1 MPSAL
6 PHMDC
11 RAGLTKFAA
20 SFLQSSRALWLAG
33 AWEMAWPDFIAV
45 ARSQLGHSEI
55 PTYHLNFDSFTTGGD
70 PLATASLALGAD
82 VQSFCDEIK
91 GIKLCYIILITS
103 ATTLDKDHYNELR
116 IIGDYLRK
124 TCENSI
130 IVTVSPQPPEFY
142 CPSLVSLYNLEEA
155 ECNRY
160 IATHPLGNYV
170 SPEEIESATVY
181 NYTGGAPAAI
191 DSYLKLRQH
200 DDYLEIQ
207 RTGLRNSPPSQYY
220 PKHLVETVN
229 SLGTENPDALDLLL
243 VLSVFP
249 MGESAHAVRYIQP
262 KRRLHGKC
270 AIALEELGLVYQVSL
285 RSETI
290 GMFEPHKIIIVHRL
304 VREYIYEI
312 HLQKNGIISRFEHIQ
327 AAICLYFGAEWRKE
341 NYKLKGNL
349 ISGKIRHNTITAGN
363 SRALLLTLVSFAHD
377 EALSDSSLIS
387 DALKLVN
394 FYSAQLAS
402 ATNFKSVVDLTRDI
416 WDIVILYAHTPP
428 AQEILHTYIMALRM
442 RNSFQLA
449 LNVSTLI
456 VKPHSKNFSFRLKTE
471 IAYCQLAVG
480 VPSIAKQLA
489 DEVQRECKTSTQM
502 HAKYISLRLS
512 NYKNKPKRLENLAKE
527 SRARGAV
534 LLSNFIKSHLLRS
547 IGDPKQRR
555 TMFKTA
561 AEEAQLDGDG
571 LNYARNTMEY
581 CELSL
586 SAGLALSKS
595 DISHMEEAYRLNYG
609 QRLTSEFKKASN
621 ILWEDSKNKRDLDRL
636 LELFAR
642 GSQVFQI
649 LKLDNEEERY
659 LTDLF
664 IVLQDKTSHKFDAR
678 LRYALVRALELELL
692 SFDKIS
698 NSLQG
703 VIGDDL
709 TIPSLKVD
717 ETM

>member
-1 MPSAL
+1 
-6 PHMDC
+6 MDC
-11 RAGLTKFAA
+11 RGGLTKFAA
-20 SFLQSSRALWLAG
+20 NFLQSSRALWLAS
-33 AWEMAWPDFIAV
+33 AWEMGWPDFVAV
-45 ARSQLGHSEI
+45 SRSELGHNEI
-55 PTYHLNFDSFTTGGD
+55 PVYHVSFDNCTGSED

-82 VQSFCDEIK
+82 IQSFCDEIK
-91 GIKLCYIILITS
+91 KTQLCYIVLTTS
-103 ATTLDKDHYNELR
+103 TPAVDKDHYNGLKT
-116 IIGDYLRK
+116 IGDFLRK
-124 TCENSI
+124 TCENL
-130 IVTVSPQPPEFY
+130 IVITVSPQAPEFY
-142 CPSLVSLYNLEEA
+142 CPSLVSLHHLEEA
-155 ECNRY
+155 ECNKY
-160 IATHPLGNYV
+160 IARHSLGVYVPL
-170 SPEEIESATVY
+170 EEIESATVY

-200 DDYLEIQ
+200 DDHLEIQ
-207 RTGLRNSPPSQYY
+207 KTGLRNSPLNQYY
-220 PKHLVETVN
+220 PKSLVEAVR
-229 SLGTENPDALDLLL
+229 SLEIDNPDALDLLL

-270 AIALEELGLVYQVSL
+270 AIALEELGLVYQISL

-312 HLQKNGIISRFEHIQ
+312 HLQKEGIISRFEHIQ
-327 AAICLYFGAEWRKE
+327 AAICLYFGADWRKE
-341 NYKLKGNL
+341 DYKLKGNF
-349 ISGKIRHNTITAGN
+349 IAGKIRHNAVTAGN
-363 SRALLLTLVSFAHD
+363 SRALLLTLTSFAHE
-377 EALSDSSLIS
+377 EAVSDPSLIS

-402 ATNFKSVVDLTRDI
+402 ATNYKCVVDLTRDI
-416 WDIVILYAHTPP
+416 WDILILYIHTPA
-428 AQEILHTYIMALRM
+428 AQEILYTYLMALRM
-442 RNSFQLA
+442 RDFFHLA
-449 LNVSTLI
+449 LEVSSLI
-456 VKPHSKNFSFRLKTE
+456 IKPHSNNFSFRLKTE

-480 VPSIAKQLA
+480 DSSLAKKLA
-489 DEVQRECKTSTQM
+489 DEVKQECKTSTIM

-512 NYKNKPKRLENLAKE
+512 NYKNKPKRLEKLAKE

-555 TMFKTA
+555 AMFKAA

-571 LNYARNTMEY
+571 LNYTRNTMEY
-581 CELSL
+581 CELTL
-586 SAGLALSKS
+586 AAGLHLSKS

-609 QRLTSEFKKASN
+609 QRLTSEFKRASS
-621 ILWEDSKNKRDLDRL
+621 ILWEDSKNKRDLDKL

-649 LKLDNEEERY
+649 LKLETEEGRY

-664 IVLQDKTSHKFDAR
+664 LVLQDNPTRKLDAH
-678 LRYALVRALELELL
+678 LKYALVRALELELL

-698 NSLQG
+698 NSLQV
-703 VIGDDL
+703 VIGEDL
-709 TIPSLKVD
+709 KIPSLK
-717 ETM
+717 E